1 MRNKAGSPLDV
12 ETDLAMQ
19 TQELKT
25 TFKGDEAVIHEVEE
39 ENNPD
44 DPSETN

>member
-1 MRNKAGSPLDV
+1 MRMQAGSPLDV

-25 TFKGDEAVIHEVEE
+25 TFKGDEAVIHEVDE
-39 ENNPD
+39 ENNPE
-44 DPSETN
+44 DPSEAN